1 MSTDEIQKLDR
12 CLISGHPILF
22 TGAGFSMGATN
33 ENGDE
38 IPSANLLKKQIIED
52 FLGLNESL
60 EDYKELVN
68 SSLAAVYT
76 YACNTV
82 SNLRLRDF
90 ITERLSGFHPQS
102 YHEILLGFNNWLK
115 IYTVNIDDVVEN
127 SQCGN
132 RFIIQNSYRKISY
145 TKANKTEYIKLHG
158 CVRNKD
164 GKIVFSN
171 TQYVD
176 SMLNSTDYRFSCF
189 AQDMQIEDFVI
200 VGTEM
205 NEINLDYY
213 IELFSSATG
222 KTGRGQLFFINPKP
236 SIFLKGKIQNLGA
249 IIIPWTTQQFA
260 EHISTLNQPNNILA
274 SNLFIKDFLN
284 IREVFNKE
292 RIISNYKSK
301 LYFGDYPNYKDMLFD
316 WDFINPDIEDIINNT
331 KNIKGLLSYRRM
343 VAFYGK
349 AMSGKSLYLKR
360 IAVSFVRENF
370 AVYQF
375 CGKDFDI
382 HYFAKRIKS
391 LPEPNVALIID
402 DASFYYR
409 EIASL
414 IRIFPK
420 EKNLIVFT
428 AARTYQHFRKRYCLV
443 SESWFDEQCITGET
457 SNNVFAANIAERLDE
472 KGLLGKLKFGSK
484 KPDERKD
491 FRIAKIKNYNDVS
504 SFLYAV
510 NSGRYY
516 QERMRDYYFRLSENF
531 VLEHDFLIQLSIFY
545 KLNLPFFPSEVFGLI
560 YGENSK
566 HVLNNVDNFITYF
579 PDHNSYAIRS
589 YFLVPYVLRNVSH
602 EKLVSLVAEILM
614 YVSPQ
619 VVDGYHSYWNEIA
632 STLMKCKLLRRQ
644 LNLRNL
650 MVKKLLS
657 SIKNYYNDDYNY
669 WLQVGLSEQ
678 YDNEFDLALNHF
690 EQAESISPNS
700 YLVKNAIARNFLR
713 QANVIDNKEKA
724 NLLFDEG
731 VKLMEKLIRERE
743 ENQVRAYS
751 THCLLFEKIRFFRKY
766 NIIPD
771 EETLQNMYKSLKSIS
786 EKNPNDPM
794 SSHISNIFLKFVNDN
809 KLNGKLPKMNL
820 QDLGMFKVMIQGSD
834 MLEKDLLENFELDE

>member
-1 MSTDEIQKLDR
+1 MSTDVIQKLDR

-38 IPSANLLKKQIIED
+38 IPSGYSLKKQIIED
-52 FLGLNESL
+52 FLGVKESQ
-60 EDYKELVN
+60 EDYKELIDA
-68 SSLAAVYT
+68 SLADVYT
-76 YACNTV
+76 YAGDTQ
-82 SNLRLRDF
+82 SDYRLRDF
-90 ITERLSGFHPQS
+90 ITERLSGFYPQS
-102 YHEILLGFNNWLK
+102 YHEILLEFNNWMK

-127 SQCGN
+127 SKCGN
-132 RFIIQNSYRKISY
+132 RFIIQNSSRKISY
-145 TKANKTEYIKLHG
+145 TKANKIEYIKLHG

-171 TQYVD
+171 SQYVD

-189 AQDMQIEDFVI
+189 AQDMQIENFVI

-213 IELFSSATG
+213 IQLFSSAIG
-222 KTGRGQLFFINPKP
+222 KTGRGQLFFINPHL
-236 SIFLKGKIQNLGA
+236 SLLLKGKIQKLGA
-249 IIIPWTTQQFA
+249 IIIPWTTRQFA
-260 EHISTLNQPNNILA
+260 EHISTLSQPNHLQESNI
-274 SNLFIKDFLN
+274 FIKDFLN
-284 IREVFNKE
+284 IREVYDKK
-292 RIISNYKSK
+292 RLLSNYKSK
-301 LYFGDYPNYKDMLFD
+301 LYFGDYPDYKDILFD
-316 WDFINPDIEDIINNT
+316 WDFTNPEIEDIINNT
-331 KNIKGLLSYRRM
+331 KIINGLSYRRM
-343 VAFYGK
+343 IAFYGK

-370 AVYQF
+370 AVFQF

-382 HYFAKRIKS
+382 KYFAKRITS
-391 LPEPNVALIID
+391 LPERNVVLIID

-443 SESWFDEQCITGET
+443 PESWFDEHCITGET
-457 SNNVFAANIAERLDE
+457 ANSEFAANIADRLDE
-472 KGLLGKLKFGSK
+472 KGLLGKLKLGNLKSS
-484 KPDERKD
+484 ERKD
-491 FRIAKIKNYNDVS
+491 VRIANIMKFNDVS
-504 SFLYAV
+504 SFLYDI
-510 NSGRYY
+510 NSGRHY
-516 QERMRDYYFRLSENF
+516 QARMRDDYLRLSDNS

-545 KLNLPFFPSEVFGLI
+545 KLNLPFFPAEIFGLI
-560 YGENSK
+560 YNENSNR
-566 HVLNNVDNFITYF
+566 VLNKVENFITYF
-579 PDHNSYAIRS
+579 PDHNSFAIRS
-589 YFLVPYVLRNVSH
+589 NFLLPYVLKRVSH
-602 EKLVSLVAEILM
+602 KKILRLVAEVLI

-632 STLMKCKLLRRQ
+632 STLMKCKLLRRH
-644 LNLRNL
+644 LNLHNWE
-650 MVKKLLS
+650 VKKLLL

-678 YDNEFDLALNHF
+678 YDNEFELALNHF

-713 QANVIDNKEKA
+713 QANVIDSEEKA
-724 NLLFDEG
+724 NSLFDKG

-751 THCLLFEKIRFFRKY
+751 THCLLFEKIKFFGKY
-766 NIIPD
+766 RIIPD
-771 EETLQNMYKSLKSIS
+771 EETLQDMYKSLKSIS
-786 EKNPNDPM
+786 DKNPNDPM
-794 SSHISNIFLKFVNDN
+794 SSHISNKFLNFVNEN
-809 KLNGKLPKMNL
+809 NLNGKLPKMNL
-820 QDLGMFKVMIQGSD
+820 QDLGMFKAIIQGSD
-834 MLEKDLLENFELDE
+834 MSEKDLLENFELDE